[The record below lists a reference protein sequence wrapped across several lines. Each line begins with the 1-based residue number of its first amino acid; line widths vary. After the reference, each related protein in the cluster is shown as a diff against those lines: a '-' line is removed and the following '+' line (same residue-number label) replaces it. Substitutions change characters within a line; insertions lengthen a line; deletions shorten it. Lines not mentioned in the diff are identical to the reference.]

1 MRKPAIVA
9 AERQRAEAAR
19 YARATCALE
28 GMNQTPIGATL
39 CKKFVEGSISIDDAI
54 SEARSHY
61 GLNR

>member
-9 AERQRAEAAR
+9 AERRRAEAAR

-28 GMNQTPIGATL
+28 GMQQTPLGAAL
-39 CKKFVEGSISIDDAI
+39 CKKFVEGSMSIDEAI

-61 GLNR
+61 GLSR